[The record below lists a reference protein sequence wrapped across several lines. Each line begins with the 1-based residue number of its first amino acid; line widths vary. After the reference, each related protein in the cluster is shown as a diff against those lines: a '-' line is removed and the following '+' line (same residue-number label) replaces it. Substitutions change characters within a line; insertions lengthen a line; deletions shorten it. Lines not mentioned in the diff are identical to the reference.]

1 MCVCVC
7 VCVCKL
13 CENIYISN
21 YKKIQNY
28 DVCVQIG
35 VFVYVWKYVN
45 VKTNMVLTKIK
56 NYNVHVQMC
65 TVCSY

>member
-7 VCVCKL
+7 VYKL

-35 VFVYVWKYVN
+35 V
-45 VKTNMVLTKIK
+45 
-56 NYNVHVQMC
+56 C
-65 TVCSY
+65 VCVEICDCEN